1 MCKPY
6 TNSSVKILIRTD
18 RDFGVQ
24 IRSSSLSIFDFEELD
39 FSNFSFNTS
48 DTPQIVAFNRKIRK
62 YKTMQ
67 IIVRNDGV
75 NQGFGV
81 FGIIKRFK
89 MMNYVKR

>member
-1 MCKPY
+1 M
-6 TNSSVKILIRTD
+6 
-18 RDFGVQ
+18 Q

-48 DTPQIVAFNRKIRK
+48 DTPQIEAFNRKIRK